1 MIYKNSQSQNLAST
15 VALISVVYFN
25 GLRKKERRARIEQ
38 IQSMPLCSIVRALR
52 KCMSET
58 HTIMHTHTHTHTV
71 IADALELPLERVISI
86 ERQMQDRQ

>member
-1 MIYKNSQSQNLAST
+1 
-15 VALISVVYFN
+15 
-25 GLRKKERRARIEQ
+25 
-38 IQSMPLCSIVRALR
+38 
-52 KCMSET
+52 MSET